1 MARLAKGLSLAR
13 GPGSG
18 SYLKGEPGWRALITF
33 DLLIKVIYSINELGP
48 SLSQVH
54 GVDRSYSTLKNGG
67 EAVFNSKSH
76 VLHNILKQ
84 LRNFNPAL

>member
-33 DLLIKVIYSINELGP
+33 DLLIKVIYSINESGL

-54 GVDRSYSTLKNGG
+54 GVDLARFLR
-67 EAVFNSKSH
+67 
-76 VLHNILKQ
+76 LHTPWRECLH
-84 LRNFNPAL
+84 